1 MRQVLAAA
9 LVLTGALAAGA
20 GATSATAAP
29 AEPAAVTPCAEPPAA
44 EGWALGVERLSDP
57 CTAEVRE
64 LGSSWR

>member
-29 AEPAAVTPCAEPPAA
+29 AEPPAVTPCAEPSAA
-44 EGWALGVERLSDP
+44 EGWALGVQRLSHP
-57 CTAEVRE
+57 CTDEVRD